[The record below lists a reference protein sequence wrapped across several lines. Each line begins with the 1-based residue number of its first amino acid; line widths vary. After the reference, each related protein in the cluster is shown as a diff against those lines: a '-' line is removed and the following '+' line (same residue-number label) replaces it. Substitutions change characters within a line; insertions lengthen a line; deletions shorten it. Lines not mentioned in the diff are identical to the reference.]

1 MEPPVTRL
9 EPPELCPL
17 CQQEGRTPDYLVV
30 KLGRYGRFVG
40 CPNYPECKYTRP
52 LEGEGPP
59 EPEPTGEACPE
70 CGRPLVRK
78 NGRFGPFVGCSGYPD
93 CKYIKKEPPKTMGIP
108 CPECKQGELV
118 ERRGRYGS
126 FYSCSRYPDC
136 TFSVNQRPST
146 EPCPNC
152 GGLVVAARGG
162 ARRCLACARAWDAEG
177 MELPEE
183 AAKALIPKPRA
194 KKKSA

>member
-1 MEPPVTRL
+1 M
-9 EPPELCPL
+9 
-17 CQQEGRTPDYLVV
+17 
-30 KLGRYGRFVG
+30 FIG
-40 CPNYPECKYTRP
+40 CERYPECRYTRP
-52 LEGEGPP
+52 LEGEAAAP
-59 EPEPTGEACPE
+59 EPEPTGEKCPQ
-70 CGRPLVRK
+70 CGIGDLVRK
-78 NGRFGPFVGCSGYPD
+78 NGRYGPFIGCSRYPD
-93 CKYIKKEPPKTMGIP
+93 CKYIKKEQPKGMGIT
-108 CPECKQGELV
+108 CPQCGQGELV

-183 AAKALIPKPRA
+183 AAKALIPKARA